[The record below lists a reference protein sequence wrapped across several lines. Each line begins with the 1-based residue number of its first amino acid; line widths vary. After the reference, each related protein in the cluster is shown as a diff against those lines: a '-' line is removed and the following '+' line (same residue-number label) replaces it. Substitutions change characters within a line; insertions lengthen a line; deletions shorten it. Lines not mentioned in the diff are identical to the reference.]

1 MKHRL
6 LLLVLLLWGAMGIAN
21 AQTIIVKGT
30 VKDAAGEPVIGAA
43 VIEREN
49 PSNGTS
55 TDIDG
60 SFALSVAKGKHLQ
73 VSFIGYTTQ
82 EIEVVAG
89 GPIEVI
95 LAEDAV
101 AADEVVVLGYM
112 NVVRKDLTGSVGS
125 VAGEKLATVPV
136 ASAAEALQGKIAGV
150 QVTTVDGAP
159 GADVDIRIR
168 GAMDLTGTSKPLFIV
183 DGFPAL
189 HRRWFPC

>member
-60 SFALSVAKGKHLQ
+60 SFAYPLPKENIYKYRSSAIRPKRSQSL
-73 VSFIGYTTQ
+73 
-82 EIEVVAG
+82 
-89 GPIEVI
+89 P
-95 LAEDAV
+95 
-101 AADEVVVLGYM
+101 
-112 NVVRKDLTGSVGS
+112 VGRS
-125 VAGEKLATVPV
+125 
-136 ASAAEALQGKIAGV
+136 
-150 QVTTVDGAP
+150 
-159 GADVDIRIR
+159 R
-168 GAMDLTGTSKPLFIV
+168 
-183 DGFPAL
+183 
-189 HRRWFPC
+189 